1 MSLNDR
7 TIYLN
12 VLKEN
17 DLLIRAGGGE
27 GPLEI
32 LWRDLT
38 YLFLT
43 ILAFISDFE
52 GKKVSIIIF
61 FFFCSGAVILICS
74 WSPLNKQ
81 VTVVELL
88 ISRSASWWILL
99 PFLLFPAFKLS

>member
-27 GPLEI
+27 WPLEI

-52 GKKVSIIIF
+52 GEKVSIIIF
-61 FFFCSGAVILICS
+61 FFAVGL
-74 WSPLNKQ
+74 
-81 VTVVELL
+81 
-88 ISRSASWWILL
+88 
-99 PFLLFPAFKLS
+99 

>member
-52 GKKVSIIIF
+52 GKKS
-61 FFFCSGAVILICS
+61 L
-74 WSPLNKQ
+74 
-81 VTVVELL
+81 
-88 ISRSASWWILL
+88 
-99 PFLLFPAFKLS
+99 

>member
-27 GPLEI
+27 G

-52 GKKVSIIIF
+52 GEKVSIIIF
-61 FFFCSGAVILICS
+61 FFAVGL
-74 WSPLNKQ
+74 
-81 VTVVELL
+81 
-88 ISRSASWWILL
+88 
-99 PFLLFPAFKLS
+99 